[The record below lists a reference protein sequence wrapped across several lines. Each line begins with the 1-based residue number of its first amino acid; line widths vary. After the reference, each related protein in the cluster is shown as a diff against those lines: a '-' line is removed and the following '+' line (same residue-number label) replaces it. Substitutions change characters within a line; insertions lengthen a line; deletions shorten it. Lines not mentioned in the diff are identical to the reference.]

1 MSAQLFAGE
10 VPFQSE
16 KADGVLCRPGP
27 STYARPDCKAKPCK
41 MGTNPGRTHRF
52 YTGEA
57 VTPFGTGLSYTTF
70 DYKIVSG
77 PAAPVSLDFARDF
90 LDAATEV
97 GKQFPSKK
105 LLDAVDPPV
114 QYEVNVSL
122 SLLPSHTQNRCC

>member
-1 MSAQLFAGE
+1 M
-10 VPFQSE
+10 
-16 KADGVLCRPGP
+16 LCRPGP

-77 PAAPVSLDFARDF
+77 PAAPVSLDFVIDLHSHSTAMNAF
-90 LDAATEV
+90 CYINLEACNLE
-97 GKQFPSKK
+97 G
-105 LLDAVDPPV
+105 LLD
-114 QYEVNVSL
+114 
-122 SLLPSHTQNRCC
+122 LLGDTRGRANHHRFRGKSSS